1 MKERTGDNRAP
12 QAHPAQPETPLVLHT
27 EFAAAF
33 DSAERGSAFLEI
45 DRATGEARNLPASE
59 VDLRRERYR
68 LQREA
73 GSILGPRH
81 RINYCHMA
89 IGHQKENAEVRQ
101 HGERYSLGGLAVC
114 GNVWACPVCS
124 SRVAE
129 RRADEIR
136 QAMAWAKKRGLHVHL
151 VTLTT
156 RHNAMQ
162 SAAELVASI
171 SEAWRYV
178 TSHRRYK
185 RPGGPRSRPGLRSF
199 YGFSGYIKALEVTHG
214 GHGWHPHFHLVM
226 FTRKKMGES
235 ARAELSALWRDAI
248 QAQGYEPPSDAHGV
262 DIQDGSKA
270 GEYINKY
277 GDDGELLQ
285 RKTGKKKGQPVSWDA
300 ADELTKANIKKGRG
314 QNRKPFQLLQ
324 DAADGCEESARLY
337 REYVAAFK
345 GRSQLQWSPG
355 LRSAVGLDDVS
366 DEELAEQAGDSC
378 LVLAIPRRLWQPFA
392 AAVRRRTGGASRGGL
407 LKLAERGGLDAV
419 ARYLAGFARISPGQ
433 ARQLIERATAAE
445 QLPDLAA

>member
-1 MKERTGDNRAP
+1 MTYRPGDQRAP
-12 QAHPAQPETPLVLHT
+12 QAHPAQPEPPLVLHT

-33 DSAERGSAFLEI
+33 ESAERGSAFLEI
-45 DRATGEARNLPASE
+45 DRETGEARNLPASE

-68 LQREA
+68 LQRTA
-73 GSILGPRH
+73 GPILGLRH

-89 IGHQKENAEVRQ
+89 LGHQKDNAEVRESS
-101 HGERYSLGGLAVC
+101 GRYSLGGLAVC

-136 QAMAWAKKRGLHVHL
+136 QAMTWAKRQGLHPHL

-162 SAAELVASI
+162 SAAELVGAI

-185 RPGGPRSRPGLRSF
+185 RPGGPRSKPGLRSF
-199 YGFSGYIKALEVTHG
+199 YGIEGYIKALEVTHG

-226 FTRKKMGES
+226 FTRKKMGEA

-248 QAQGYEPPSDAHGV
+248 QAQGYEPPSDSHGV

-277 GDDGELLQ
+277 GDDGELLKRRQ
-285 RKTGKKKGQPVSWDA
+285 GEKAGQAVTWDA
-300 ADELTKANIKKGRG
+300 ADELTKANIKRGRG

-355 LRSAVGLDDVS
+355 LKAAVGVDEVS
-366 DEELAEQAGDSC
+366 DEEMAEQAGDAVM
-378 LVLAIPRRLWQPFA
+378 VLAIPRRLWQPFA
-392 AAVRRRTGGASRGGL
+392 SAVRCKRGGASRASL
-407 LKLAERGGLDAV
+407 LQLAERGGLDAV
-419 ARYLAGFARISPGQ
+419 ARYLAGFAGVSPGQ
-433 ARQLIERATAAE
+433 ARQLIKRATDAE

>member
-1 MKERTGDNRAP
+1 MVFLAS
-12 QAHPAQPETPLVLHT
+12 VLHT
-27 EFAAAF
+27 EFAAALE
-33 DSAERGSAFLEI
+33 SAERGSAYLEI
-45 DRATGEARNLPASE
+45 DRTTGEARNLPAFE
-59 VDLRRERYR
+59 IDLRRERYR
-68 LQREA
+68 LQRAA
-73 GSILGPRH
+73 GLILGLRH

-89 IGHQKENAEVRQ
+89 LGYGKDNAEVRQ

-136 QAMAWAKKRGLHVHL
+136 QAMTWAKKRGLHIHL

-162 SAAELVASI
+162 SAAELVGSI

-178 TSHRRYK
+178 TSHRNYK
-185 RPGGPRSRPGLRSF
+185 RSGGLRSRPGLRSF

-226 FTRKKMGES
+226 FTRKKMGEA
-235 ARAELSALWRDAI
+235 ARAELSVLWRQAI
-248 QAQGYEPPSDAHGV
+248 QAQGYEPPSDEHGV

-277 GDDGELLQ
+277 GDDGELLN

-324 DAADGCEESARLY
+324 DAADGCDASGKLY
-337 REYVAAFK
+337 REYVVAFK

-355 LRSAVGLDDVS
+355 LRAEVGLNDFS
-366 DEELAEQAGDSC
+366 DEELAEQVGNSS
-378 LVLAIPRRLWQPFA
+378 LVLAIPRRLWSPFA
-392 AAVRRRTGGASRGGL
+392 LAVRRKRNGASRGVL

-419 ARYLAGFARISPGQ
+419 ACYLASFSALSLGEARN
-433 ARQLIERATAAE
+433 LIERATADE